1 MAYQTIRDLI
11 SHVRTLHRRLQ
22 ESVRNA
28 QTREDDERSALLL
41 KFIGEHEAALERAI
55 EAAEQRGGGSVLD
68 TWLQFEP
75 NTELERAMSQSE
87 LDSSPSSDDVV
98 KHVLETENALVR
110 LYELLMGSTGASR
123 VQSFFSSLL
132 EMEDSAVRRSA
143 RVRLESGDI

>member
-11 SHVRTLHRRLQ
+11 SHVRTLHGRLE
-22 ESVRNA
+22 ESVRKA
-28 QTREDDERSALLL
+28 QRREDDERSTLLL
-41 KFIGEHEAALERAI
+41 KFIGEHESALERAI
-55 EAAEQRGGGSVLD
+55 EAAEESGASVLD

-75 NTELERAMSQSE
+75 NTELERAMAQSD

-110 LYELLMGSTGASR
+110 LYELLIGSTGSSR